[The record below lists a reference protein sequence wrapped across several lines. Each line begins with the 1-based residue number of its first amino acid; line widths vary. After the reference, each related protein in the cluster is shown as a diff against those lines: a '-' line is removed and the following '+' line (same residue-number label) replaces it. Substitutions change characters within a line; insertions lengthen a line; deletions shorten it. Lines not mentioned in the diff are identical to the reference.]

1 MENNTK
7 IAIGLA
13 AAVVVGYI
21 VYKSSKPKSSSANTK
36 DPYLC
41 PAGYKLT
48 PYPMGRLVGE
58 ICKDSKGKT
67 AEKQPNPNY
76 VGTKEPNSS
85 SDYGYMPSEV
95 TQEEIERLEADRR
108 TLGSMATLFDSQE
121 KPNTY
126 QEVYNTSKVR
136 DSINIADLDCDR
148 VGDVRKNCTNVKNQ
162 LIYTYTPPMSWNNS
176 IIMPAQYTLETD
188 NMFYE
193 YDVNGNFVRWSPKL
207 DRDRYS
213 ILK

>member
-21 VYKSSKPKSSSANTK
+21 VYKSSKPKTQTQSGSKPEPNCICKQYPCDCGDSSS
-36 DPYLC
+36 
-41 PAGYKLT
+41 
-48 PYPMGRLVGE
+48 
-58 ICKDSKGKT
+58 S
-67 AEKQPNPNY
+67 
-76 VGTKEPNSS
+76 
-85 SDYGYMPSEV
+85 V
-95 TQEEIERLEADRR
+95 TSEEIERLEADRK
-108 TLGSMATLFDSQE
+108 TLGSIATLFEEQ
-121 KPNTY
+121 PY
-126 QEVYNTSKVR
+126 QDVYNDVPE
-136 DSINIADLDCDR
+136 SINIADLNCDK

>member
-21 VYKSSKPKSSSANTK
+21 VYKSSKPKTQTQSGSS
-36 DPYLC
+36 DV
-41 PAGYKLT
+41 T
-48 PYPMGRLVGE
+48 PP
-58 ICKDSKGKT
+58 
-67 AEKQPNPNY
+67 EKQ
-76 VGTKEPNSS
+76 
-85 SDYGYMPSEV
+85 
-95 TQEEIERLEADRR
+95 
-108 TLGSMATLFDSQE
+108 TLGSLATLFDSQE

-136 DSINIADLDCDR
+136 DTINIADLDCDR

-162 LIYTYTPPMSWNNS
+162 LIYTYTPPKSWNNS

-193 YDVNGNFVRWSPKL
+193 YDVNGNFLQWSPKL
-207 DRDRYS
+207 DRDQYS

>member
-21 VYKSSKPKSSSANTK
+21 VYKSSKPKTQTQSGST
-36 DPYLC
+36 DV
-41 PAGYKLT
+41 T
-48 PYPMGRLVGE
+48 PP
-58 ICKDSKGKT
+58 D
-67 AEKQPNPNY
+67 EK
-76 VGTKEPNSS
+76 K
-85 SDYGYMPSEV
+85 
-95 TQEEIERLEADRR
+95 
-108 TLGSMATLFDSQE
+108 TLGSLATLFDSQE
-121 KPNTY
+121 QPNIY
-126 QEVYNTSKVR
+126 QEVKNNTR

>member
-21 VYKSSKPKSSSANTK
+21 VYKSKNPKTQTQSGSS
-36 DPYLC
+36 DV
-41 PAGYKLT
+41 T
-48 PYPMGRLVGE
+48 PP
-58 ICKDSKGKT
+58 
-67 AEKQPNPNY
+67 EKQ
-76 VGTKEPNSS
+76 
-85 SDYGYMPSEV
+85 
-95 TQEEIERLEADRR
+95 
-108 TLGSMATLFDSQE
+108 TLGSVATLFDSQE

-207 DRDRYS
+207 DRDLYS